1 MTQLKLV
8 SRFHFLK
15 IYDHIKLRED
25 QDQKL
30 SIIVRYLYYIHDTY
44 TYQSFWF
51 PESSLFLIVVL

>member
-44 TYQSFWF
+44 TYQSF
-51 PESSLFLIVVL
+51 